1 LEAFQANALAY
12 LLKPVDPERLATI
25 VDRAAKL
32 CAADQQQAH
41 AELARARTTPLAQ
54 VVGRKRDRF
63 VLLNPADILYFT
75 TEGGV
80 LKAKTSAE
88 SYLVNY
94 QLAELE
100 NGLADSFFRARRSV
114 LVNLTRV
121 KEIRPYFKSS
131 FLLVLGDAPATEIAV
146 AGRQAKLLRQRIPG
160 L

>member
-1 LEAFQANALAY
+1 M
-12 LLKPVDPERLATI
+12 
-25 VDRAAKL
+25 
-32 CAADQQQAH
+32 
-41 AELARARTTPLAQ
+41 
-54 VVGRKRDRF
+54 
-63 VLLNPADILYFT
+63 
-75 TEGGV
+75 
-80 LKAKTSAE
+80 LKARTSAE

-100 NGLADSFFRARRSV
+100 SGLADSFFRARRSV